1 MFATNLPPK
10 SPFDPPVDPPLIR
23 GAGDFPVSPLNKGGW
38 GGSNVKAFINKRW
51 MVKELK
57 SARLLN
63 PGWCVTALQ
72 HISAFVVNTLQAPNA
87 PY

>member
-1 MFATNLPPK
+1 
-10 SPFDPPVDPPLIR
+10 
-23 GAGDFPVSPLNKGGW
+23 
-38 GGSNVKAFINKRW
+38 

-87 PY
+87 PYAMISDRLRGGIQ